1 MKHKIDSELEK
12 TADLQ
17 TVPNQKRSAQW
28 IVLILLISG
37 WVFFLGMIVGRGT
50 APALFDY
57 KKIDSEIQMLAKNF
71 YDSRKANIDMEMDIQ
86 KTLEKLEFAK
96 ELKNKTDEEVKI
108 QILTQGTPAEA
119 PTKQVETP
127 KPSQQQPTTVQV
139 SPSAPTAP
147 VRPKTSA
154 SVKSEPASNSQNS
167 GKTVEEHR
175 INSMNDI
182 VKTSQSRES
191 APSPAERQQPAAAAT
206 PKPQSAVPPA
216 VESKST
222 LSQPLTIHASSL
234 LDRKSA
240 DSLIASL
247 KSKGIQ
253 ASKTTKMI
261 PGKGVWYQ
269 VVIGKF
275 SQSERLQQENDGE
288 YLVKP

>member
-1 MKHKIDSELEK
+1 MKHKKDSELEK

-17 TVPNQKRSAQW
+17 TGPNQKRSAQL
-28 IVLILLISG
+28 IVLIFLISG
-37 WVFFLGMIVGRGT
+37 WVFFLGMFIGRGT
-50 APALFDY
+50 APAIFDY

-86 KTLEKLEFAK
+86 KTLENLDFAK
-96 ELKNKTDEEVKI
+96 KLNNKTDEEVKI
-108 QILTQGTPAEA
+108 PIQVHETPVEA
-119 PTKQVETP
+119 PTNPVETP
-127 KPSQQQPTTVQV
+127 KPSLQQPTTVQV
-139 SPSAPTAP
+139 S
-147 VRPKTSA
+147 
-154 SVKSEPASNSQNS
+154 
-167 GKTVEEHR
+167 
-175 INSMNDI
+175 
-182 VKTSQSRES
+182 
-191 APSPAERQQPAAAAT
+191 PAAAAT
-206 PKPQSAVPPA
+206 PKPQSTVPPA

-240 DSLIASL
+240 DSLIANL

-261 PGKGVWYQ
+261 PGKGIWYQ

-275 SQSERLQQENDGE
+275 NSQSEVYAMLKRLQQENVGE